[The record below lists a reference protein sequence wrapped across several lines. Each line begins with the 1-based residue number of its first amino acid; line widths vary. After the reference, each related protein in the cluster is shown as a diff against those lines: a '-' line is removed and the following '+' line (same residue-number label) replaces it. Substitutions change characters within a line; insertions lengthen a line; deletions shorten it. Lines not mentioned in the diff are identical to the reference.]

1 MEAAET
7 YTHTHTHTHTQL
19 RRCLAFLCFLIS
31 TPSFA
36 MVMNHDMSSTS
47 GHSSGGV
54 ISQVDDKVC
63 SKGYVY
69 LNNQCTLCTSNPA
82 WIKIANEWRMYCSGV
97 TKGQLLTNP
106 NGPLVNQQL
115 TKCPNGSWPNDKLD
129 DCVCAY
135 GGTMKNGKCEGMK
148 LSKKDLY
155 YGPKGATA
163 PLYKQCWTKITDNA
177 YKVCMGFDNDI
188 TGNIFWSSGDNSINN
203 TTTAN
208 QANGNTTNVNN
219 TDVHDY
225 QNVDLSK
232 MSEQQACV
240 YWKGL
245 WENNTCKNPYG
256 PGKAS
261 RFFVYWFSNEKKFKC
276 LNVPEAVEAGLET
289 GSEDWVN
296 YHKQDINVDR
306 PWAYKNALWD
316 PIVKECTSE
325 SERACR
331 DTGIGSWSS
340 TNNKCYLFSEN
351 KDNCKSVGAKYTENN
366 GIQRCDCVLDDKE
379 FHWTSKDGCEY
390 EYTKPVVL
398 EDGKTLLGK
407 GHTGGIVP
415 NTQSSPV
422 ELCINGLIKNGFL
435 QSNQKLNCK

>member
-1 MEAAET
+1 
-7 YTHTHTHTHTQL
+7 
-19 RRCLAFLCFLIS
+19 
-31 TPSFA
+31 
-36 MVMNHDMSSTS
+36 MNHDMSSTS

-155 YGPKGATA
+155 YGPKGAAA
-163 PLYKQCWTKITDNA
+163 PLYKQCWTKTTDNA

-208 QANGNTTNVNN
+208 QANGNTTSVSNN
-219 TDVHDY
+219 TDVNSMGTDDDCGY
-225 QNVDLSK
+225 AVLGRDDEPYEEEYIFDNVLKNTDLGNRLIKVKGAGNYTGELAAIKAVKSSLSNTPDGCICPLEYFK
-232 MSEQQACV
+232 
-240 YWKGL
+240 YNGNNKGL
-245 WENNTCKNPYG
+245 FYTWDNDIKKSIEKMNEINSGVKLNQHFACLLNTNNIDGYSIAFRAGCQPTSVPDRNHDKWVGNVRTKDPDTYTKKPRIVSDVCPASSKKRWKCKPLLKVNRVLYLDPS
-256 PGKAS
+256 KT
-261 RFFVYWFSNEKKFKC
+261 FQQNED
-276 LNVPEAVEAGLET
+276 L
-289 GSEDWVN
+289 VN
-296 YHKQDINVDR
+296 YIKQYGAEDSEYVR
-306 PWAYKNALWD
+306 RGLQHYGKNR
-316 PIVKECTSE
+316 E
-325 SERACR
+325 SEL
-331 DTGIGSWSS
+331 IEM
-340 TNNKCYLFSEN
+340 F
-351 KDNCKSVGAKYTENN
+351 
-366 GIQRCDCVLDDKE
+366 CVPSD
-379 FHWTSKDGCEY
+379 
-390 EYTKPVVL
+390 
-398 EDGKTLLGK
+398 
-407 GHTGGIVP
+407 
-415 NTQSSPV
+415 
-422 ELCINGLIKNGFL
+422 
-435 QSNQKLNCK
+435 

>member
-1 MEAAET
+1 MDVRFQRNNNVGQKRVKRHIK
-7 YTHTHTHTHTQL
+7 YVWG
-19 RRCLAFLCFLIS
+19 LINVKYN
-31 TPSFA
+31 F
-36 MVMNHDMSSTS
+36 
-47 GHSSGGV
+47 
-54 ISQVDDKVC
+54 
-63 SKGYVY
+63 
-69 LNNQCTLCTSNPA
+69 
-82 WIKIANEWRMYCSGV
+82 E
-97 TKGQLLTNP
+97 
-106 NGPLVNQQL
+106 
-115 TKCPNGSWPNDKLD
+115 
-129 DCVCAY
+129 
-135 GGTMKNGKCEGMK
+135 K
-148 LSKKDLY
+148 LS
-155 YGPKGATA
+155 T
-163 PLYKQCWTKITDNA
+163 
-177 YKVCMGFDNDI
+177 V
-188 TGNIFWSSGDNSINN
+188 N
-203 TTTAN
+203 TTIISKN
-208 QANGNTTNVNN
+208 TNVEYN
-219 TDVHDY
+219 TNVITYDVHDY

-240 YWKGL
+240 YWKGR
-245 WENNTCKNPYG
+245 WENSTCENPYG
-256 PGKAS
+256 PGKPS

-276 LNVPEAVEAGLET
+276 LNVPEAVEAGLKT

-296 YHKQDINVDR
+296 DHKQDINVDR

-366 GIQRCDCVLDDKE
+366 GIQRCDCVLDGKE

-398 EDGKTLLGK
+398 EDGKTHLGK

-422 ELCINGLIKNGFL
+422 ELCIEGLINHGFL